1 MMMQEFSRYALN
13 YTTTK
18 ISYWIFRS
26 RQ

>member
-1 MMMQEFSRYALN
+1 MLQEFSRYALN

-18 ISYWIFRS
+18 ISYWDFRS